1 MTARSRFY
9 AGGMKPDRHG
19 ELIAQRHFDF
29 LIPVQRWMLPKLL
42 IAVNFRSVAR
52 FRSSKPIK

>member
-1 MTARSRFY
+1 
-9 AGGMKPDRHG
+9 MKPDRHG